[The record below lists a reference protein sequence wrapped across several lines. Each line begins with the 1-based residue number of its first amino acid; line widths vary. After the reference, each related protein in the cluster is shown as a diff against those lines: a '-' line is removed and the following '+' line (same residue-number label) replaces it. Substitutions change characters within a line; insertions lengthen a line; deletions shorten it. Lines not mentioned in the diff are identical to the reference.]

1 MGEARVE
8 QVGRKWLLLP
18 LLKIPGACACCALE
32 DTSPVVEA
40 FPVTVRPGGDRCVVA
55 AAGTVGQGA
64 AVSEEDVIEAFV
76 SELSAPVWG
85 WSEGGVDSL
94 AGAKTD

>member
-1 MGEARVE
+1 ME

-76 SELSAPVWG
+76 SKLSVLVWG
-85 WSEGGVDSL
+85 WPEWGVDSL
-94 AGAKTD
+94 AGAKSD